1 MGMKL
6 RKGDEVVVIA
16 GKDKGKTG
24 VISRVVHPD
33 RVIVDGVNL
42 AKKHQKPTR
51 STMQGGIIDKEMPL
65 HVSNVA
71 IVDPKTGTASRIG
84 YRFDANGDKVRI
96 SRKSGGDV

>member
-16 GKDKGKTG
+16 GKDKGKKG